1 MSYPP
6 CSNAGMNENKP
17 AKPNHHLWNNNG
29 TYWCHYTVHEDDYTK
44 RRVRISLR
52 TKDQEEAR
60 ARRDALLKSVPNA
73 SVRFM
78 PAGLSFE
85 FPVSDFDRTPA
96 HAFSDYD
103 AGFPSLV
110 GMNSGD

>member
-1 MSYPP
+1 MSYPL
-6 CSNAGMNENKP
+6 CSYGGMNENKP

-44 RRVRISLR
+44 RRVRISLH

-85 FPVSDFDRTPA
+85 FSVNGVDRTPA
-96 HAFSDYD
+96 HAFSVYD
-103 AGFPSLV
+103 AGFSSLV
-110 GMNSGD
+110 EMNSGD